1 MIYNPASSSTSTA
14 LGATFTLT
22 YGDGSSVQGYEYT
35 DTVTVSGL
43 TATQQTLG
51 AATTYSTGFSST
63 YSPPDGL
70 MGLAWEQLSVYG
82 ANGFFQTL
90 VAEGQV
96 TSSVFGFKLA
106 TSGSELYLGGVDTSL
121 YTGTMTWT
129 PVTQEVRHRT
139 CIVVFSSIDQGIV
152 RLIGKLIWV
161 VSPPTEPLSYLL
173 LPLLLIQVR
182 L

>member
-1 MIYNPASSSTSTA
+1 
-14 LGATFTLT
+14 LT
-22 YGDGSSVQGYEYT
+22 YGDGSSVQGEEYT

-43 TATQQTLG
+43 TATGQTLG

-63 YSPPDGL
+63 YFPPDGL

-90 VAEGQV
+90 VAEGKV

-121 YTGTMTWT
+121 YTGSVTWT
-129 PVTQEVRHRT
+129 PVTQEVRHPMYL
-139 CIVVFSSIDQGIV
+139 VGSIDQGIS
-152 RLIGKLIWV
+152 RLIGKLNWV
-161 VSPPTEPLSYLL
+161 VSPPTELLSYPPP
-173 LPLLLIQVR
+173 PLLLIPVR
-182 L
+182 P